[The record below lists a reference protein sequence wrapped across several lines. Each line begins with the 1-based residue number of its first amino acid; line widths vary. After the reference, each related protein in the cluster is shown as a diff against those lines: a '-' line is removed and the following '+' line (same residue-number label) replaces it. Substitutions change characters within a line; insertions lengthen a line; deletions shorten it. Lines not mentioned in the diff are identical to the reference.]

1 MRLNLIVVRIGDSV
15 QVNLQEV
22 LPVVKILFEKL
33 ALKASVFTYMT
44 QLI

>member
-1 MRLNLIVVRIGDSV
+1 MRLNLLVVSTGDSV

-22 LPVVKILFEKL
+22 LPVVEILFEKL

-44 QLI
+44 KLI